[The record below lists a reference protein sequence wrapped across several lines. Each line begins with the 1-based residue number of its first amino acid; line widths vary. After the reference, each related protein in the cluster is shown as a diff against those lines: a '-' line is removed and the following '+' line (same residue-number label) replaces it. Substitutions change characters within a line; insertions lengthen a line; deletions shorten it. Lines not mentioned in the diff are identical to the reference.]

1 MKIGLSGTPAGS
13 KRAKADLPEIIADNI
28 RMQIVKGELTTGSK
42 LPTEQELCNY
52 HEVSRVV
59 VREAVARLRHEGLLI
74 SQQGKGVFVASLA
87 EARFLSISDG
97 YSTKPEDFRRL
108 YELRNVLESGTSAL
122 AALHRDDDD
131 MIALETTLENMS
143 KVEIDSDDY
152 VAADMS
158 FHRAIAS
165 ASKNAFLVL
174 FISFVD
180 SKLKESIALALS
192 RLDFEKTVS
201 VSADEHSVILE
212 CIRLRDSEGA
222 RIAMQTHL
230 ENSSK
235 RLGV

>member
-1 MKIGLSGTPAGS
+1 VKTGLSGTPAGS

-28 RMQIVKGELTTGSK
+28 RMQIVKGELTTGRK

-59 VREAVARLRHEGLLI
+59 VREAVARLRHEGLLV
-74 SQQGKGVFVASLA
+74 SQQGKGVFVASL
-87 EARFLSISDG
+87 ENARFLSISDG
-97 YSTKPEDFRRL
+97 YRTKPEDFRKL
-108 YELRNVLESGTSAL
+108 YELRNILESGTSAL
-122 AALHRDDDD
+122 AALHRNEDD
-131 MIALETTLENMS
+131 MTLLESTLEHMS
-143 KVEIDSDDY
+143 SVDIDPDDY
-152 VAADMS
+152 VAADMA

-192 RLDFEKTVS
+192 RLDFERTVS
-201 VSADEHSVILE
+201 VSADEHGVIFE
-212 CIRLRDSEGA
+212 CIRLQDSEGA

-230 ENSSK
+230 GNSSK
-235 RLGV
+235 RLGI